1 VGSPNVPPRVAS
13 RIVQIDAA
21 HAAIRTV
28 VAITA
33 NKADSRRN
41 KEHQAVLPIPY
52 PIRLGSPNVPARKRS
67 RITQPDAAHAAT
79 PVIITVPANKA
90 DNTGAMPSI
99 PM

>member
-1 VGSPNVPPRVAS
+1 MGSPNVPPGIAS

-21 HAAIRTV
+21 HAAIQTV

-52 PIRLGSPNVPARKRS
+52 PIRLGSPNVRYFFQTKRTDS
-67 RITQPDAAHAAT
+67 
-79 PVIITVPANKA
+79 IITESQTSERGRERECSM
-90 DNTGAMPSI
+90 D
-99 PM
+99 